1 MTMDFVL
8 PAKFHRNFTKT
19 TSPKA
24 DAKREKCRE
33 REAEELL
40 DLQLVHTERAF
51 ALNSTKCFSM

>member
-24 DAKREKCRE
+24 DAKRNVEKE
-33 REAEELL
+33 KQKSLL